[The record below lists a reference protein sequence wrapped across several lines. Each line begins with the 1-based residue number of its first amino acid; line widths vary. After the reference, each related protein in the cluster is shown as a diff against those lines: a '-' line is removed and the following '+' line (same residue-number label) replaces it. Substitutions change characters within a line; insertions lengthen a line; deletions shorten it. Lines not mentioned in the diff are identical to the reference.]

1 MDKDKIFYL
10 ANVAEEYQRFLPQS
24 NHTWIYRNEGTA
36 GPFLFN
42 GKTTIATNFWA
53 IEFNE
58 KINFLNHIN
67 AKSYY
72 GIANYL
78 NVYEK
83 NDKGFDKP
91 FAKNNQ
97 FVNIYGSIFVTQF
110 ITDIIEAMDR
120 PVKCSTLSSPLHF
133 EQVRT
138 FVYIESPSAKAI
150 VFPILNGHDDFMM

>member
-1 MDKDKIFYL
+1 MDKEKIFYL
-10 ANVAEEYQRFLPQS
+10 ANIAEEYQRFLPQS
-24 NHTWIYRNEGTA
+24 NHTWIYKDQGTA
-36 GPFLFN
+36 GAFLFN
-42 GKTTIATNFWA
+42 GKTTISTNFWA

-58 KINFLNHIN
+58 KLDFLNHIEV
-67 AKSYY
+67 KYYY
-72 GIANYL
+72 GITNYL
-78 NVYEK
+78 NVYVK

-110 ITDIIEAMDR
+110 IKDIVDAMDE
-120 PVKCSTLSSPLHF
+120 PVQYSILSSPLHF
-133 EQVRT
+133 EKVRT